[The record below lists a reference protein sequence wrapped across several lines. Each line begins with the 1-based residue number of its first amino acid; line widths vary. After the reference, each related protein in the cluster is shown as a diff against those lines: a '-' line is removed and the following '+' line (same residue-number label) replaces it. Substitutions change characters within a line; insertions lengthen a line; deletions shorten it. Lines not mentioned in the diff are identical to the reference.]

1 MRGQDEGTGLFSQPA
16 DEELI
21 RGEIFWLRQKKK
33 KKEVVEI
40 CLRKMKKIPLLHF
53 LKNL

>member
-33 KKEVVEI
+33 KRSRRNLFEEVG
-40 CLRKMKKIPLLHF
+40 KKNPPLLHF
-53 LKNL
+53 S